1 LLEARSIDDR
11 RLNGRWLT
19 IVGALVL
26 GLLSSLEPRVTLLGA
41 AILGLILLVTRDVLA
56 PQRAVVIVLV
66 AKPLIDLAW
75 RWDFFTVGQQG
86 VNAQSLAAAFL
97 VMVAAIAILRRGGA
111 PAWSNALV
119 WLLITAGV
127 SVALTPTAM
136 GLNELIRL
144 YAGAS
149 LFFVSTEALGT
160 EPAFHRF
167 ASAFLAAVSVP
178 LVLCLLQV
186 VGILPFEYWDWQ
198 DLAPV
203 GRASGTYQHP
213 LGVVY
218 FIIYA
223 IPLALYLMDRSRS
236 SGPRRFLLSGF
247 LALAVVCLFLTR
259 HRTGMVACVSGIVL
273 WLALSRRTRGAW
285 TVVAVGFAAV
295 VLMRGLQRLYGDA
308 FDLAQ
313 GGDLLGG
320 AFLRGR
326 GLRWYL
332 FIKAIVESHPVLW
345 LVGRGGSVAEGMVP
359 FFGYWASNEPHND
372 LIRLLHAYG
381 LVGCGLYVALVAGF
395 VVDGLR
401 LMREGDEHER
411 GLGVLMVVWTG
422 CVAVMSLTTEPT
434 RYPSGIWYLF
444 ALASVVRVRA
454 WRYRRL
460 PKPVPVD
467 AARRSS

>member
-1 LLEARSIDDR
+1 MDDR

-186 VGILPFEYWDWQ
+186 VGILPFEY
-198 DLAPV
+198 
-203 GRASGTYQHP
+203 
-213 LGVVY
+213 
-218 FIIYA
+218 
-223 IPLALYLMDRSRS
+223 
-236 SGPRRFLLSGF
+236 
-247 LALAVVCLFLTR
+247 
-259 HRTGMVACVSGIVL
+259 
-273 WLALSRRTRGAW
+273 
-285 TVVAVGFAAV
+285 
-295 VLMRGLQRLYGDA
+295 
-308 FDLAQ
+308 
-313 GGDLLGG
+313 
-320 AFLRGR
+320 
-326 GLRWYL
+326 
-332 FIKAIVESHPVLW
+332 
-345 LVGRGGSVAEGMVP
+345 
-359 FFGYWASNEPHND
+359 
-372 LIRLLHAYG
+372 
-381 LVGCGLYVALVAGF
+381 
-395 VVDGLR
+395 
-401 LMREGDEHER
+401 
-411 GLGVLMVVWTG
+411 
-422 CVAVMSLTTEPT
+422 
-434 RYPSGIWYLF
+434 
-444 ALASVVRVRA
+444 
-454 WRYRRL
+454 
-460 PKPVPVD
+460 
-467 AARRSS
+467 